1 MLEDSGIDGSGVTFM
16 NRQPRRAMVRG
27 DERSK
32 GCRYALNWMYE
43 TSAVDLAAWMLLRAG
58 LSRQVET
65 VSLVTSAALELLDRQ
80 PGVNNFVGDV
90 AKGIL
95 MLLREKKAKDN
106 VRRFLNAAISG
117 PVDDVVVIGALM
129 GPDPMICNADYWAAN
144 SGRLRGLAVASS
156 VPATQAAEIIGAAAA
171 WVEGDASD
179 ETLQALKTV
188 TALRNGGRSRSG
200 GLTALIGIAALT
212 HLAIPATTV
221 IRRTGAVY
229 ATPRSRAAR

>member
-1 MLEDSGIDGSGVTFM
+1 MLEDSVIDGSSVSFLHG
-16 NRQPRRAMVRG
+16 QQRRAMVRG

-32 GCRYALNWMYE
+32 GCRYALNWMFE

-58 LSRQVET
+58 LSKRLET
-65 VSLVTSAALELLDRQ
+65 VALVEAAALELLGRQ
-80 PGVNNFVGDV
+80 PGVSNFVGDV
-90 AKGIL
+90 AKGIS

-117 PVDDVVVIGALM
+117 AVDDVVVIGALM

-144 SGRLRGLAVASS
+144 SGRLYGLAVASTE
-156 VPATQAAEIIGAAAA
+156 PETQAAEIIGAAAA
-171 WVEGDASD
+171 WLEGDASD
-179 ETLQALKTV
+179 ETLKALKTV

-221 IRRTGAVY
+221 IRRTGAIY
-229 ATPRSRAAR
+229 AIPRSRAAT